1 MNKFAFI
8 LWLSLVVYTII
19 YVLLIQADS
28 MLFISIL
35 QGEAD
40 PFAASFFNLMGLV
53 PIYFLMDY
61 LCFQPHSKWGVLPF
75 LFGFVGGAFSIL
87 LGYQKA
93 SASHR
98 HNTKWI
104 QFILITLMILTA
116 VIMTQAFWFG
126 NPVLYVRL
134 FLSDSLVGIMTVDF
148 LVLYVWSIYR
158 SKQLFRNWYLASIP
172 VIGFGLLMLLNQ
184 RR

>member
-1 MNKFAFI
+1 MNKFTLV

-19 YVLLIQADS
+19 YVLFIQADS

-53 PIYFLMDY
+53 PIYFLIDY
-61 LCFQPHSKWGVLPF
+61 LCFQPHSKWGILPF
-75 LFGFVGGAFSIL
+75 LLGFVGGAFSIL
-87 LGYQKA
+87 LGFQKA
-93 SASHR
+93 SITHR
-98 HNTKWI
+98 PFTKWM
-104 QFILITLMILTA
+104 QFILVTLMILTA
-116 VIMTQAFWFG
+116 VIMTQGLWFG
-126 NPVLYVRL
+126 NPVLYVQQ

-148 LVLYVWSIYR
+148 LVLYAWSIYR

-172 VIGFGLLMLLNQ
+172 IIGFGLLMLLNQ